1 MGIVAVWRRG
11 SQLRELPGRREET
24 RGAGI
29 VLRSADIDES
39 AGGPKCQ
46 RSDASDLWSHQVA
59 LERKRAPR
67 PEACSQRRPQN
78 IGPGIDPSGPR
89 SSFLVKPS
97 HRVVAQ
103 LESTVTRDV
112 RHAANGQAQL
122 RPRRR
127 MRVEHCAEIKLE
139 IGIAVQ
145 HEDIARPYVIAC
157 QAYRPARAQR
167 FGFHRIAQG
176 KASIV
181 RAEVQPDRLMTIARR
196 EGYGLEARIGQLIE
210 DERQEGA
217 ALHRSHRL
225 WNVVHYATQARAEAA
240 CEDDRLH

>member
-1 MGIVAVWRRG
+1 MTFD
-11 SQLRELPGRREET
+11 SKQLARLIMLADDRIEARELAAYVIGGGCAGRHGGGT
-24 RGAGI
+24 GHA
-29 VLRSADIDES
+29 VLGTHA
-39 AGGPKCQ
+39 KCQ

-59 LERKRAPR
+59 LERKRAAR

-103 LESTVTRDV
+103 LEGTVTRDV

-145 HEDIARPYVIAC
+145 HEDIVRPYVIAC
-157 QAYRPARAQR
+157 
-167 FGFHRIAQG
+167 
-176 KASIV
+176 
-181 RAEVQPDRLMTIARR
+181 
-196 EGYGLEARIGQLIE
+196 
-210 DERQEGA
+210 
-217 ALHRSHRL
+217 
-225 WNVVHYATQARAEAA
+225 
-240 CEDDRLH
+240 